1 MEKLLGDLNS
11 AHGNIRFSYESES
24 NNQLP
29 FLDVR
34 ITRLVDGTQER
45 EVFRKPTWTSQ
56 YTHFSSFV
64 PLYQKRN
71 LIRCLVRRS
80 MIICTPNTIQAE
92 LCFLRRIF
100 LQNGYPER
108 LIDKTFSSVKFESR
122 PPSVSKKQVYMS
134 LPFKGDHL
142 TEVISRRLQKTVDT
156 TFKAAKLCMHFN
168 SKPLIRSQ
176 LKDKMPSSTTS
187 FCVYSF
193 VCSCGASYIGRTTRR
208 LSDRIREHH
217 PAWLNKGL
225 NRKTTSSAI
234 LCHLVDSNHT
244 VNINDSFSIIY
255 RIPNYRSR
263 MTRFRLLSTAEAVSI
278 RLHNPELCSQKM
290 FVRALHLPWPM
301 VKSSPKQTD

>member
-11 AHGNIRFSYESES
+11 AHANIRFSYESES

-29 FLDVR
+29 FLDVK

-80 MIICTPNTIQAE
+80 TIICTPNTIQAE
-92 LCFLRRIF
+92 LCFLRGIF

-108 LIDKTFSSVKFESR
+108 LIDKTFSSVKLESR

-176 LKDKMPSSTTS
+176 LKEKMPSSTTS
-187 FCVYSF
+187 
-193 VCSCGASYIGRTTRR
+193 
-208 LSDRIREHH
+208 
-217 PAWLNKGL
+217 
-225 NRKTTSSAI
+225 I
-234 LCHLVDSNHT
+234 LCLF
-244 VNINDSFSIIY
+244 ICLF
-255 RIPNYRSR
+255 
-263 MTRFRLLSTAEAVSI
+263 L
-278 RLHNPELCSQKM
+278 
-290 FVRALHLPWPM
+290 
-301 VKSSPKQTD
+301 